1 MYIADISGHNKN
13 FGSIIDGEDGVIV
26 KISEGL
32 NYINPLANDQIA
44 KAKASGKPWG
54 IYHFIIGG
62 LDVRAQADYFY
73 NNAKNY
79 ADEQGVVLVLDFE
92 RPQGY
97 PALSGNEP
105 KVFFDRIRELTGKN
119 GMLYIGH
126 ADMISGAYNW
136 SDINNDIPFW
146 VAGYPI
152 NNGSGYT
159 QDLQNW
165 ADKHYFHHPAYN
177 GINVAMW
184 QFDSVPYDQS
194 VWYGSKEAWYVQG
207 SRIGTAPK
215 PAPQPTPAVA
225 AVEQPT
231 PAPQPEAPKNEATT
245 NTKKAG
251 ADVMLFKANGN
262 TKFGN
267 ADAVYE
273 VIDGKVFPVENL
285 DQFNYLR
292 GAGVLFLEQSV
303 EQTEKMIIA
312 FGGLN

>member
-1 MYIADISGHNKN
+1 MTMYIADISAHNGN
-13 FGSIIDGEDGVIV
+13 FGGIIDGEDGVIV

-44 KAKASGKPWG
+44 KAKATGKPWG
-54 IYHFIIGG
+54 IYHFIVGG

-79 ADEQGVVLVLDFE
+79 ADEQGVVLILDFE
-92 RPQGY
+92 RPQNY
-97 PALSGNEP
+97 PALTGDEP

-126 ADMISGAYNW
+126 GDMVSGAYNW

-165 ADKHYFHHPAYN
+165 ADNHYFNNPAYN

-194 VWYGSKEAWYVQG
+194 VWYGSKEAWYAQG
-207 SRIGTAPK
+207 SRIGSTQPAPEQPK
-215 PAPQPTPAVA
+215 PEPAPAPT
-225 AVEQPT
+225 
-231 PAPQPEAPKNEATT
+231 PQPEAPKNEVTT
-245 NTKKAG
+245 NAKKAG
-251 ADVMLFKANGN
+251 ANVMLFKANGD

-267 ADAVYE
+267 AASVYE
-273 VIDGKVFPVENL
+273 VIDGKVFSVENL

-292 GAGVLFLEQSV
+292 GEGVLFLEQSV